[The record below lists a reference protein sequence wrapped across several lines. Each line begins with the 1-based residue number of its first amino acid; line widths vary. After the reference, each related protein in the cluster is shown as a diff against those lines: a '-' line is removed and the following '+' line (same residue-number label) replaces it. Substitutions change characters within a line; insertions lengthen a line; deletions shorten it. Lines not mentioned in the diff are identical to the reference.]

1 MKVRILVS
9 IMLAAALVFSGTA
22 MAAGGYGQGKGNG
35 NGNVYGN
42 GYGQGQGNMG
52 SMMGNGKGGGKGNG
66 GGYATSP
73 ATCSTILAGTA
84 TTIQGNVSGIGS
96 ASAQNSLTVS
106 TTGGDIEVYGL
117 GPSMHWGAAYPEVGD
132 YVTIEARSLNF
143 NGTNKNIIMGITYE
157 DGAKVQ
163 LRDAVTG
170 CPLWRAGN
178 IK

>member
-9 IMLAAALVFSGTA
+9 TMLAAALVFSGTA
-22 MAAGGYGQGKGNG
+22 MAAGGYGQGKGYG
-35 NGNVYGN
+35 NGYGN
-42 GYGQGQGNMG
+42 GYGQGQGN
-52 SMMGNGKGGGKGNG
+52 MMGNGKGGGKGNG

-73 ATCSTILAGTA
+73 ATCSTILAGTT
-84 TTIQGNVSGIGS
+84 TTIQGNVSGTGS

-106 TTGGDIEVYGL
+106 TAGGDIEVYGL

-143 NGTNKNIIMGITYE
+143 NGTNKNIIMGISYE
-157 DGAKVQ
+157 DGTKVQ